1 MNRRDLIKNIAI
13 ISGGLFIGSNF
24 LLTSCKNSE
33 AGSQVISEDLL
44 KLLDEVAE
52 TIIPE
57 TETAGAKT
65 TKVAEFINKIFQD
78 IYTDEEQ
85 KEFIA
90 ALKMINDKAKE
101 KMGDDFVN
109 LSADKKAQLFSEIK
123 TPKDKGFLAM
133 YQMVLYSYLTS
144 EKGMKATF
152 RYVPVPGKQEG
163 DIPYKKGDKM
173 FVGLAG

>member
-1 MNRRDLIKNIAI
+1 MNRRDLIKNIAL
-13 ISGGLFIGSNF
+13 ISGGIFIGSNF
-24 LLTSCKNSE
+24 LLTSCKNTE
-33 AGSQVISEDLL
+33 AGTQTLSEDLL
-44 KLLDEVAE
+44 KLLDEIAE

-65 TKVAEFINKIFQD
+65 TKVAEFISKVFQD
-78 IYTDEEQ
+78 IYTEEEQ
-85 KEFIA
+85 TDFIA
-90 ALKMINDKAKE
+90 ALQMINDKANE
-101 KMGDDFVN
+101 KMGSDFVN
-109 LSADKKAQLFSEIK
+109 LSAEKRAQLFNEIK
-123 TPKDKGFLAM
+123 NPKDKGLLAI

-144 EKGMKATF
+144 EKGIKATF